1 MKDYYYEKL
10 GKATLKLR
18 LARIGYEREMEV
30 LATKL
35 LNTDSSMHGPIIDR
49 INELRVAINEL
60 IEDAESYKAKYQAE
74 CDKEGAKDADIRK

>member
-18 LARIGYEREMEV
+18 LARMGYESEMDV
-30 LATKL
+30 LANKL

-49 INELRVAINEL
+49 INELREAINEM
-60 IEDAESYKAKYQAE
+60 IEDAEDYKAKYQAE
-74 CDKEGAKDADIRK
+74 CDKEVETNADIR